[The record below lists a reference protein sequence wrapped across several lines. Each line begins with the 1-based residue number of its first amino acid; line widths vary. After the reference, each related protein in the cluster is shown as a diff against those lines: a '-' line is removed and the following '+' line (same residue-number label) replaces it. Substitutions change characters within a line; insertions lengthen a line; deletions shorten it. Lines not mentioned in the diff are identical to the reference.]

1 MRTFMA
7 CVILLVA
14 VPPLARADDAC
25 TDFKWDVSKERMLFS
40 TAPTPLNAGTDA
52 KSAPTVVP
60 DKLYQIQLAS
70 QAGVKFALEPGRKS
84 HADSDHAGVAKL
96 KLPGNGSYRISM
108 DMPLWIDVVSNA
120 ALVPAKDFQGQ
131 HDCKAP
137 HKIVEFEL
145 AADQSLTLQF
155 SSSAADSVRMTVTA
169 SPVRKF

>member
-1 MRTFMA
+1 M
-7 CVILLVA
+7 ILLVA
-14 VPPLARADDAC
+14 ALPMAQANDGC
-25 TDFKWDVSKERMLFS
+25 TDFKWDVSKERSLFA
-40 TAPTPLNAGTDA
+40 TAPTPLTAGTDA
-52 KSAPTVVP
+52 KTAPTVLP

-70 QAGVKFALEPGRKS
+70 QAGVRFALQPARKS
-84 HADSDHAGVAKL
+84 RADSDHAGVATL
-96 KLPGNGSYRISM
+96 KLPASGSYRISM

-120 ALVPAKDFQGQ
+120 ALVSAKDFQGQ

-145 AADQSLTLQF
+145 AADQTLTLQL